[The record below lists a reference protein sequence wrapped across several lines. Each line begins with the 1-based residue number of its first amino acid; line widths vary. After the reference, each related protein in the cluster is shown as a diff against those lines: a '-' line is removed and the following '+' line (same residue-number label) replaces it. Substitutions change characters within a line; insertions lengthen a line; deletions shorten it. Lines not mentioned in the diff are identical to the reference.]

1 MKLLDVPTYKLYGE
15 QDAWP
20 TPDLVHCESIA
31 TRSRM
36 HDWHIMPHQH
46 TGLLQILYLKI
57 GDAKVHLDGQNSVM
71 KGGEVLVIPQNYI
84 HGFQFSNDAL
94 GYVLTLA
101 YPFFVKLANTLVDG
115 RSALSYPFRYV
126 VGENGETFY
135 FRNVFEMFVQEYR
148 GTRANRNLLVE
159 NLLTTIVILLAREV
173 QDASKEEGDVREHSS
188 SKDNVHFT
196 KFTSLI
202 EQWYDKHYSMSHYA
216 NEIGITSAH
225 LNLLCRRISQK
236 SPLQLIHERLIL
248 EAKRNLI
255 YTSMTISELSY
266 AIGFSDPAYF
276 TRFFTRETKQSPKAF
291 RKQADQLRASQKN
304 LDSLIRGTSSPV
316 DPHSW
321 Y

>member
-1 MKLLDVPTYKLYGE
+1 MKILDVPTYKLYGE

-31 TRSRM
+31 ARSRI
-36 HDWHIMPHQH
+36 HDWHIKPHQH

-57 GDAKVHLDGQNSVM
+57 GNAQVNLDGQASTM

-84 HGFQFSNDAL
+84 HGFQFSSDAL

-101 YPFFVKLANTLVDG
+101 YPFVVKLANTLIKG
-115 RSALSYPFRYV
+115 GSALSYPFRYV
-126 VGENGETFY
+126 VGENDETFY
-135 FRNVFEMFVQEYR
+135 FRNVFEMFVHEYR
-148 GTRANRNLLVE
+148 GTKAHRNLLVE
-159 NLLTTIVILLAREV
+159 NLLTTILILLARQV
-173 QDASKEEGDVREHSS
+173 QDASKGEVDAKEHSG

-202 EQWYDKHYSMSHYA
+202 EQWYDKHYSMGRYA

-225 LNLLCRRISQK
+225 LNFLCRRISQK
-236 SPLQLIHERLIL
+236 SSLQLIHERLLL

-266 AIGFSDPAYF
+266 TIGFSEPAYF
-276 TRFFTRETKQSPKAF
+276 TRFFTRETKQSPKEF
-291 RKQADQLRASQKN
+291 RKQAEQLRATQAN
-304 LDSLIRGTSSPV
+304 LESLLKGTSSPI
-316 DPHSW
+316 DPNSW